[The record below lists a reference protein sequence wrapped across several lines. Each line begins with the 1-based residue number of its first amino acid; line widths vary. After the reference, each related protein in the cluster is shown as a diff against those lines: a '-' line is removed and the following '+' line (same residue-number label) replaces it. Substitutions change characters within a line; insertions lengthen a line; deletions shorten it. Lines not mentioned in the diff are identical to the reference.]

1 MTTPPFPHSP
11 HPLPLD
17 VQIAR
22 NVDRLAW
29 LSFAI
34 GVAVGA
40 IGASGFWIA
49 AVWNLRR

>member
-1 MTTPPFPHSP
+1 MNSPHLNHSP

-34 GVAVGA
+34 GLAVGA
-40 IGASGFWIA
+40 IGASGFWLA